1 MKLIFVVFGALLL
14 LLGQVN
20 PLGRLKQF
28 EIKVMEEDTKP
39 LYTKA
44 LLPAVINTWN
54 FSNATKKGIETIRQL
69 LRAEE
74 LK

>member
-20 PLGRLKQF
+20 TLGRLKQF